1 MMRLTAWSRH
11 APAWARNIGRE
22 IAAFGVVGALAFVVE
37 TASFNLLIFGSPAS
51 GGGVLGSAP
60 VVASVVA
67 TLLAMV
73 VSWVGNRYWTY
84 RDRRGAV
91 DRRELTLF
99 VGVNLVGMAV
109 TALPVYVSRE
119 LLGLGSPFSDNAARL
134 VGWAAA
140 TLFRFV
146 SYRSLVFTR
155 PGEDPTHVP
164 GSIERWTASLRAA
177 RRRGA
182 LWPWAL
188 ATFAAVCAYAVSVV
202 FHPGY
207 FSSDSLV
214 QLREALGETPM
225 HDWHPPVMA
234 LLWKVL
240 IDSTGA
246 VSAMAALQ
254 AAVLWASLWL
264 LAVLV
269 WKRSGSRGLSLAM
282 LAVGLAPHVVTFTGV
297 VWKDVHMAYVLLA
310 ACAVALLAR
319 ELPSGRARTR
329 WALLLVGV
337 LFLAYAVLVRKNAF
351 PAVIPVFVLLVLA
364 LWPAPGRRRWL
375 VATGVL
381 VAVTAGANTAVN
393 AVADPLPS
401 RQYAQ
406 IPLDDLVH
414 VLTPAQVRTAADRAG
429 ADPAFRDGLAT
440 AAATCQS
447 KKIPSD
453 AYFHCY
459 RRDIAPDPLSPRN
472 VDAMVEM
479 WTQQMPQHWKG
490 YAEYRLQ
497 LFAKLLFQSN
507 YPFQDGTRARPA
519 DQPDAIVDTPSN
531 EMLRTTLRSYVLG
544 FVRDLPFLFQ
554 GWFWLALSLVLAL
567 RRRWTGPYTRE
578 LRLLGASSVLY
589 VLAYLP
595 TSPESNYRYVYWP
608 AIAGTVA
615 VLLIVSAHVA
625 GRRAKAAESTAI
637 ATVGGSSTIET
648 ADESAAIP
656 TVGGGSTTSAA
667 DAGQAPD
674 ARPSEPLSGQPV

>member
-11 APAWARNIGRE
+11 APAWARNIWRE
-22 IAAFGVVGALAFVVE
+22 VAAFGVVGALAFVVE

-109 TALPVYVSRE
+109 TALPVYVSHE

-140 TLFRFV
+140 TLLRFV
-146 SYRSLVFTR
+146 AYRSLVFTR

-164 GSIERWTASLRAA
+164 GTIDRWTAALRDT
-177 RRRGA
+177 RRSGS
-182 LWPWAL
+182 LWPWTL
-188 ATFAAVCAYAVSVV
+188 AAVAAASAYAVTVV

-207 FSSDSLV
+207 FSADSLV

-234 LLWKVL
+234 LLWKIL
-240 IDSTGA
+240 IHSTGA

-254 AAVLWASLWL
+254 AVVLWTSLWL
-264 LAVLV
+264 LARLV
-269 WKRSGSRGLSLAM
+269 WQKTGSRGLSLAA
-282 LAVGLAPHVVTFTGV
+282 LAIGLAPHVVNFTGV

-310 ACAVALLAR
+310 VFVLALLAR
-319 ELPSGRARTR
+319 ELPADRTRTR
-329 WALLLVGV
+329 WVLLVVGV

-381 VAVTAGANTAVN
+381 VAVTAGANAAVTA
-393 AVADPLPS
+393 AADPVAS

-414 VLTPAQVRTAADRAG
+414 VLTPAQIRAAADRAG
-429 ADPAFRDGLAT
+429 ADPALRDGLA
-440 AAATCQS
+440 AAATTCRT

-472 VDAMVEM
+472 VDAMTDM
-479 WTQQMPQHWKG
+479 WSEQMPKHWRG

-497 LFAKLLFQSN
+497 LFGKLLFQTN
-507 YPFQDGTRARPA
+507 YPFQDGTRALPSQ
-519 DQPDAIVDTPSN
+519 QPDAIADTPSN
-531 EMLRTTLRSYVLG
+531 EMLQSTLKYYVLG
-544 FVRDLPFLFQ
+544 FVRDVPFLFQ
-554 GWFWLALSLVLAL
+554 GWFWLAVSLVLAL
-567 RRRWTGPYTRE
+567 RRRWAGPYTRE
-578 LRLLGASSVLY
+578 LRLLGASSILY

-595 TSPESNYRYVYWP
+595 IAPESNYRYVYWP

-615 VLLIVSAHVA
+615 VLLIVSAHVV
-625 GRRAKAAESTAI
+625 RRRTKAAGSATTAE
-637 ATVGGSSTIET
+637 AET
-648 ADESAAIP
+648 
-656 TVGGGSTTSAA
+656 
-667 DAGQAPD
+667 PD
-674 ARPSEPLSGQPV
+674 ARPAEALSGRSA